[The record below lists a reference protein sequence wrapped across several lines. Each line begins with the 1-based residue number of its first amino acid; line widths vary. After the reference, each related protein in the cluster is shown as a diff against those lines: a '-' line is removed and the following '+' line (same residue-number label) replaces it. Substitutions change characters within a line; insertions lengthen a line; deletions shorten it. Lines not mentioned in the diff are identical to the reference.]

1 MTRCFETEMKIT
13 FVLVFPIFSFI
24 KGTGVP
30 REQIECKLSGIGLGP
45 FMLGQGKYS
54 RKLVEI

>member
-1 MTRCFETEMKIT
+1 MKIT